1 MGTVRYQPIAGL
13 EDFDDYEYLPTSD
26 LHEARAKEH
35 LRQFFDEHREE
46 VFFSRQIEVQNEDVY
61 FHWITNR
68 AIRELVDEGV
78 IHSEVRRLRTG
89 GTIKLLWM
97 CTRSLPRGCYRGHGF
112 MSWTSVGALR

>member
-1 MGTVRYQPIAGL
+1 MRIVRPHNFTEF
-13 EDFDDYEYLPTSD
+13 EDFEDYEYVATSD
-26 LHEARAKEH
+26 THESQAREH

-46 VFFSRQIEVQNEDVY
+46 VFFSRQIEVQNENVY

-89 GTIKLLWM
+89 GTIKLLWH
-97 CTRSLPRGCYRGHGF
+97 RSYRF
-112 MSWTSVGALR
+112 